1 MARTS
6 LAGYLAI
13 ATAMIGCAPLDVGK
27 KAANALP
34 SGRLPPDAVV
44 LDLAFVRVRAA
55 DANGYD
61 AIWAAADEQ
70 RLGAEARTALANNGL
85 RVGVL
90 GQQLPPR
97 LRELIDATPKL
108 LPQLSEGQ
116 PDELDLAGSRQ
127 HLPVRAG
134 HRTVVTASKVF
145 PSLPVLLSENG
156 SVRGYQLADARCT
169 LSLKAYPQGDGRV
182 KLSITPEIE
191 HGQLKERWGG
201 SEGMMIQ
208 QTSQE
213 RLTLDRLSFDALLT
227 PGQTLL
233 LSTTP
238 DIKGLGE
245 YYFSQQIGGA
255 IDRRLLLIRFS
266 QTQFDGLFAPE
277 QTSAPL
283 ATPGE

>member
-1 MARTS
+1 
-6 LAGYLAI
+6 LAA
-13 ATAMIGCAPLDVGK
+13 
-27 KAANALP
+27 
-34 SGRLPPDAVV
+34 DAVV
-44 LDLAFVRVRAA
+44 LDLAFVRLRATDA
-55 DANGYD
+55 DGYD
-61 AIWAAADEQ
+61 VIWNAADEQ
-70 RLGAEARTALANNGL
+70 RINADARAALAQNGL
-85 RVGVL
+85 RIGVL
-90 GQQLPPR
+90 GQQLPQR
-97 LRELIDATPKL
+97 LRALVDATPKL
-108 LPQLSEGQ
+108 LAELSDGQ
-116 PDELDLAGSRQ
+116 PDELDFAGSRQ

-156 SVRGYQLADARCT
+156 SVRGYQLTDARCT
-169 LSLKAYPQGDGRV
+169 LSLKAYPQQDGRV
-182 KLSITPEIE
+182 KVSITPEIE
-191 HGQLKERWGG
+191 HGKLKERWGG

-213 RLTLDRLSFDALLT
+213 RLTLDRLAFDTLLT

-238 DIKGLGE
+238 EIKGLGE
-245 YYFSQQIGGA
+245 YYFSQQVGGTV
-255 IDRRLLLIRFS
+255 DRRLLLIRFA